1 MSATDSAA
9 SAGKKRASAAIEQR
23 PAAAKQQF
31 NVYLPPVLIRRVKHA
46 AVDQAT
52 SLSRLV
58 ELALDAHLDRLE
70 QGGLP

>member
-1 MSATDSAA
+1 MAAKESLSASSGATAT
-9 SAGKKRASAAIEQR
+9 AGEETS
-23 PAAAKQQF
+23 AAKQQF
-31 NVYLPPVLIRRVKHA
+31 NVYLPPTLIRRAKHA

-70 QGGLP
+70 EGDPP